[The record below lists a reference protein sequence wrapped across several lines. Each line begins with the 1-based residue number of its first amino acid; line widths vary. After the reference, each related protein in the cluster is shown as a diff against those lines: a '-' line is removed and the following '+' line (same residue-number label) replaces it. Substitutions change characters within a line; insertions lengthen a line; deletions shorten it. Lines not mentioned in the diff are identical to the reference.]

1 MAFDGITIHALTK
14 ELNDTLAGGRISKI
28 AQPESDELL
37 ITVKAQ
43 GANHRLLISAD
54 PSLPLLYFTTSNK
67 PSPMTAPGFC
77 MLLRKH
83 IGSGRIIRVS
93 QPGLERIVIFEIEHN
108 DEMGDLCTKYLIVEL
123 MGKHSNIIFC
133 KKEEDRMVILDSIKH
148 ISTLVSSVREVT
160 KKIPLRMR

>member
-54 PSLPLLYFTTSNK
+54 PLCPFYTLRLQTS
-67 PSPMTAPGFC
+67 PHP
-77 MLLRKH
+77 
-83 IGSGRIIRVS
+83 
-93 QPGLERIVIFEIEHN
+93 
-108 DEMGDLCTKYLIVEL
+108 
-123 MGKHSNIIFC
+123 
-133 KKEEDRMVILDSIKH
+133 
-148 ISTLVSSVREVT
+148 
-160 KKIPLRMR
+160 